1 MKLRVLGCSGGIGVG
16 LRTTSLLID
25 DDVLIDAGSGVGD
38 LTLAEM
44 RKIRHIY
51 LTHSHMDHFAFLPL
65 LVDSIFDTTKE
76 PIVVHGQTETI
87 NALQNHIFNWVI
99 WPDFAKLPT
108 AEKPVMRYEVIQANQ
123 VYQREERSIETISVN
138 HIIPCIGYRVSSD
151 TGSFAFSGDS
161 TTQDYFWEV
170 LNQRD
175 SLDLLIVEAAF
186 PNAERELSLKAGHY
200 TPALLGADVAKL
212 EHQPKIYISH
222 TKPGQEE
229 LIASQ
234 CQEAFGGREVY
245 RLFGGEEFTL

>member
-51 LTHSHMDHFAFLPL
+51 LTHSHMDHFTFLPL
-65 LVDSIFDTTKE
+65 LVDSIFDTTKD
-76 PIVVHGQTETI
+76 PIVVHGQVETI
-87 NALQNHIFNWVI
+87 EALQKHIFNWVI

-108 AEKPVMRYEVIQANQ
+108 ADKPVMRYEIIEPNHQ
-123 VYQREERSIETISVN
+123 YEREGRIFEAISVN
-138 HIIPCIGYRVSSD
+138 HIVPCIGYRVSCE

-161 TTQDYFWEV
+161 TTQDHFWDV
-170 LNQRD
+170 LNRHD

-186 PNAERELSLKAGHY
+186 PNSEQELSLKAGHY

-212 EHQPKIYISH
+212 QHQPKIFISH

-229 LIASQ
+229 LIVHE
-234 CQEAFGGREVY
+234 CEEAFAGRKVH

>member
-25 DDVLIDAGSGVGD
+25 DDILIDAGSGVGD
-38 LTLAEM
+38 LTLTEM

-51 LTHSHMDHFAFLPL
+51 LTHSHMDHFTFLPL
-65 LVDSIFDTTKE
+65 LVDSIFDTTKD
-76 PIVVHGQTETI
+76 PIIVHGQAATI
-87 NALQNHIFNWVI
+87 EALQKHIFNWVI

-108 AEKPVMRYEVIQANQ
+108 VDKPVMRYDIIHADQTYE
-123 VYQREERSIETISVN
+123 RENRLFEAIAVN
-138 HIIPCIGYRVSSD
+138 HIVPCIGYRVSCE

-161 TTQDYFWEV
+161 TSQEHFWEV
-170 LNQRD
+170 LNQRE

-186 PNAERELSLKAGHY
+186 PNSEQELSLKAGHY
-200 TPALLGADVAKL
+200 TPELLGADIAKL
-212 EHQPKIYISH
+212 IHQPKIFISH

-229 LIASQ
+229 LIVKECEA
-234 CQEAFGGREVY
+234 AFGGREVY

>member
-38 LTLAEM
+38 LTLEEM

-51 LTHSHMDHFAFLPL
+51 LTHSHMDHFTFLPL
-65 LVDSIFDTTKE
+65 LVDSIFDTTKA
-76 PIVVHGQTETI
+76 PIVVHGQAATI
-87 NALQNHIFNWVI
+87 EALQKHIFNWVI

-108 AEKPVMRYEVIQANQ
+108 PDKPVMRYEIIEPNRM
-123 VYQREERSIETISVN
+123 YERENRIFETIAVN
-138 HIIPCIGYRVSSD
+138 HIIPCMGYRVSSE

-161 TTQDYFWEV
+161 TTQDHFWDV

-186 PNAERELSLKAGHY
+186 PNSEQELSLKAGHY
-200 TPALLGADVAKL
+200 TPNLLGTDIAKL
-212 EHQPKIYISH
+212 KHQPKIYLSH

-229 LIASQ
+229 LIVKECKQ
-234 CQEAFGGREVY
+234 AFEGREVY

>member
-51 LTHSHMDHFAFLPL
+51 LTHSHMDHFTFLPL
-65 LVDSIFDTTKE
+65 LVDSIFDTTKD
-76 PIVVHGQTETI
+76 PIVVHGQAETI
-87 NALQNHIFNWVI
+87 EALQKHIFNWVI

-108 AEKPVMRYEVIQANQ
+108 AEKPVMRYEIIQANQ
-123 VYQREERSIETISVN
+123 KYEREGRIFETISVN
-138 HIIPCIGYRVSSD
+138 HIVPCIGYRVSSD

-161 TTQDYFWEV
+161 TTQDHFWEV

-186 PNAERELSLKAGHY
+186 PNSERELSLKAGHY

-212 EHQPKIYISH
+212 KHQPKIFISH

-229 LIASQ
+229 LIVHE
-234 CQEAFGGREVY
+234 CEAAFAGRDVF

>member
-51 LTHSHMDHFAFLPL
+51 LTHSHMDHFTFLPL
-65 LVDSIFDTTKE
+65 LVDSIFDTTKD
-76 PIVVHGQTETI
+76 PIVVHGQAETI
-87 NALQNHIFNWVI
+87 AALQKHIFNWVI
-99 WPDFAKLPT
+99 WPDFAVLPT
-108 AEKPVMRYEVIQANQ
+108 ADKPVMRYEVIEANRA
-123 VYQREERSIETISVN
+123 YEREGRVFETISVN
-138 HIIPCIGYRVSSD
+138 HIIPCIGYRVSCA

-161 TTQDYFWEV
+161 TTQAHFWNV
-170 LNQRD
+170 LNEKD

-186 PNAERELSLKAGHY
+186 PNAEQELSLKAGHY

-212 EHQPKIYISH
+212 SHQPKIYISH

-229 LIASQ
+229 LIVKECEA
-234 CQEAFGGREVY
+234 AFGGREVG